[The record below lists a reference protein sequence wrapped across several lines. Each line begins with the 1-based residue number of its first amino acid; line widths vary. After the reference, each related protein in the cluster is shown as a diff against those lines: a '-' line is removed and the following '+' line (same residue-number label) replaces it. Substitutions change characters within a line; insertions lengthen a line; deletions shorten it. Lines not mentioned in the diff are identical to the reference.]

1 MIRHLLVMSCALAV
15 PLSSLTDEPTV
26 RVQPPHLQ
34 GSRPLEAPTESAVLR
49 DYLQSWKTL
58 QLALDQNQA
67 NLLDQNFVGTA
78 REKIANT
85 IDEQS
90 KLGIH
95 TRYQERSHEIQ
106 IVFYS
111 PDGQSIQ
118 MIDNVDYE
126 QRVFDHD
133 SILSMRPIR
142 ERYVIVLT
150 PTDVRW
156 KVRVFQADAGQPSKS

>member
-1 MIRHLLVMSCALAV
+1 MVFSFALAL
-15 PLSSLTDEPTV
+15 PMSGMTDEPTV
-26 RVQPPHLQ
+26 RVEPPHLQ
-34 GSRPLEAPTESAVLR
+34 GSRPLEKQTEAAVLR

-58 QLALDQNQA
+58 QVALDQNQA

-78 REKIANT
+78 REKLANT

-95 TRYQERSHEIQ
+95 TLYQERSHEIQ

-118 MIDNVDYE
+118 MIDNVEYE
-126 QRVFDHD
+126 QKVLDHD
-133 SILSMRPIR
+133 SILSTKPIR
-142 ERYVIVLT
+142 KKYLVVLT
-150 PTDVRW
+150 PTEVRW
-156 KVRVFQADAGQPSKS
+156 KVRVFQAGVGQSS